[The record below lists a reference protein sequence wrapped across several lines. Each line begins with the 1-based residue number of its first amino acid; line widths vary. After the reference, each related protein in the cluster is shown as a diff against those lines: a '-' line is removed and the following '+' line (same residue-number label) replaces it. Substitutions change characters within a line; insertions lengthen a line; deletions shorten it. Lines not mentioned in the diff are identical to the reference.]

1 MGTVPIPSCCD
12 KVLLMG
18 PNATPADFIASELPR
33 VLWIELTSKCPYD
46 CVFCSR
52 RVRRGDGEHMDFDL
66 YRRLISDLRD
76 PELIRLNY
84 SGESMHYPHLIE
96 AICLAKA
103 AGAETELV
111 SVIAGTSE
119 ERFRALVE
127 SGLDRLTIS
136 LHSMNPEVF
145 QEIYR
150 SSSLENM
157 KRSISLLI
165 RAKREASSVT
175 PRIDISFV
183 ATMATLPE
191 LPAVAAFARESG
203 IEEVSVIP
211 VIRRDKIPAEFRQ
224 ELENGK
230 LRPQFQSEIRQSM
243 LLATHIAKGI
253 RISSCNEDQGPEIR
267 LGSLPKPWCAPLP
280 AGAKIRSCEQNPWE
294 TVHILSDGSVVVCE
308 VQDHVPLGNA
318 AQQSL
323 REIWQGENY
332 REFRRRYVDGAV
344 SECAQCAW
352 KTAHFPV
359 GIFPK
364 IETRDGPSPQLL
376 RGWYDLDVTRSIWS
390 RKNAA
395 LVLRSESSP
404 QAVRLAG
411 ALPAASGGNRLE
423 ISCNGTRL
431 GCVENP
437 TESLLK
443 FDAFFPGVPHPSGA
457 PLVFQ
462 FATKSVFRPAL
473 LGHADDRT
481 LGFALFRIEL
491 VE

>member
-1 MGTVPIPSCCD
+1 MGLND
-12 KVLLMG
+12 
-18 PNATPADFIASELPR
+18 TPADFIASELPK

-52 RVRRGDGEHMDFDL
+52 RSRRGDGEHMDFDL
-66 YRRLISDLRD
+66 YRKLISDLCE
-76 PELIRLNY
+76 PEIIRLNY

-96 AICLAKA
+96 AIRLAKA

-111 SVIAGTSE
+111 SVIAGASE
-119 ERFRALVE
+119 GQLRALVE

-136 LHSMNPEVF
+136 LHSMNPDVF

-150 SSSLENM
+150 SSSFENM
-157 KRSISLLI
+157 KRAIALLI
-165 RAKREASSVT
+165 RAKREASSLT
-175 PRIDISFV
+175 PRIDFSFV
-183 ATMATLPE
+183 ATRATLPE

-203 IEEVSVIP
+203 VEEISVIP
-211 VIRRDKIPAEFRQ
+211 VIRRDEIPAEFRQ

-230 LRPQFQSEIRQSM
+230 LRPEFQAEIRQSM
-243 LLATHIAKGI
+243 LLASHIAKGI
-253 RISSCNEDQGPEIR
+253 QISSCNEDPAPGIH
-267 LGSLPKPWCAPLP
+267 LGSLPKPWSAPLP

-323 REIWQGENY
+323 REIWQGETY
-332 REFRRRYVDGAV
+332 REFRRRYVEGAV
-344 SECAQCAW
+344 PECAQCAW
-352 KTAHFPV
+352 KIAHFP
-359 GIFPK
+359 GDFHPK
-364 IETRDGPSPQLL
+364 IDTRDGLSPQLL
-376 RGWYDLDVTRSIWS
+376 RGWYGLDATRSIWS

-395 LVLRSESSP
+395 LVLSSTSSSHG
-404 QAVRLAG
+404 VRFAG
-411 ALPAASGGNRLE
+411 ALPAAPGGNRLE
-423 ISCNGTRL
+423 ISCNGVRL
-431 GCVENP
+431 GCVQNP

-443 FDAFFPGVPHPSGA
+443 FDAFFPGVPDFAGNA
-457 PLVFQ
+457 LVFQ
-462 FATKSVFRPAL
+462 FETKGVFRPAL